1 MRDLTDIQLA
11 QDTNMLYRG
20 SMVNGDTL
28 HPEAPPLYA
37 TTAFMMD
44 DLYKQFEV
52 NQTRGYNYIR
62 GTNPTRDALGE
73 LISCS
78 ECGEWSLLFSS
89 GMGAIYSTIIT
100 FAKSGDHVVANS
112 DLYGETFDLLAN
124 LLGKSGVETT
134 FVSFSDLDALRAAR
148 KPNTTLFYSEV
159 ISNPLTNLVDVRAV
173 ADIAHETGALYCV
186 DSTFSTPYV
195 IQPLRHGADLVIHS
209 LTKYFNGHS
218 DACGGSVTGR
228 RELLEQIRRVMLL
241 VGSSLDPYSSWVILR
256 GARTMG
262 MRLRKQNENAAQ
274 LAAFLD
280 AHPKVEKVYH
290 PSLPAHPQHALAKE
304 TFLNGY
310 YGAIVTFSIQCGIDE
325 INLFMRRLKL
335 VTYLPS
341 LGGYRTTLSHPV
353 SSSHHDVPESIR
365 LKMGIHDGMLR
376 ISVGCE
382 DIQDL
387 IQDFRTALESM

>member
-1 MRDLTDIQLA
+1 M
-11 QDTNMLYRG
+11 
-20 SMVNGDTL
+20 
-28 HPEAPPLYA
+28 
-37 TTAFMMD
+37 
-44 DLYKQFEV
+44 YKRQ
-52 NQTRGYNYIR
+52 
-62 GTNPTRDALGE
+62 
-73 LISCS
+73 
-78 ECGEWSLLFSS
+78 
-89 GMGAIYSTIIT
+89 IYSTIIT

-241 VGSSLDPYSSWVILR
+241 VGSSCLLYTSRCV
-256 GARTMG
+256 
-262 MRLRKQNENAAQ
+262 
-274 LAAFLD
+274 
-280 AHPKVEKVYH
+280 
-290 PSLPAHPQHALAKE
+290 
-304 TFLNGY
+304 
-310 YGAIVTFSIQCGIDE
+310 
-325 INLFMRRLKL
+325 
-335 VTYLPS
+335 
-341 LGGYRTTLSHPV
+341 
-353 SSSHHDVPESIR
+353 
-365 LKMGIHDGMLR
+365 
-376 ISVGCE
+376 
-382 DIQDL
+382 
-387 IQDFRTALESM
+387 